1 MSKEFEEKVL
11 TKLEEIG
18 VVKNELINLN
28 KKVDRLTETVEGE
41 NGILNKIEG
50 KDGIIGRL
58 DRLTETVEGENGI
71 LNKIEGKD
79 GIIGRLDRL
88 TETVEGKDGIIER
101 LDRLTETMEGENGVI
116 ERLDRLTETVEGENG
131 IIYVVGNLNKTV
143 DELNKKVEKID
154 KSVIIIED
162 KVSNE
167 IPALFDGYSFN
178 YELQKEDQKRINS
191 LEKQI
196 FNHSIRISNLEIAQK
211 RHSKKI

>member
-101 LDRLTETMEGENGVI
+101 LDRLTET
-116 ERLDRLTETVEGENG
+116 VEGENG

-162 KVSNE
+162 KVSNG

>member
-101 LDRLTETMEGENGVI
+101 LDRLTET
-116 ERLDRLTETVEGENG
+116 VEGENG

>member
-1 MSKEFEEKVL
+1 M
-11 TKLEEIG
+11 
-18 VVKNELINLN
+18 
-28 KKVDRLTETVEGE
+28 
-41 NGILNKIEG
+41 
-50 KDGIIGRL
+50 
-58 DRLTETVEGENGI
+58 
-71 LNKIEGKD
+71 
-79 GIIGRLDRL
+79 
-88 TETVEGKDGIIER
+88 
-101 LDRLTETMEGENGVI
+101 
-116 ERLDRLTETVEGENG
+116 
-131 IIYVVGNLNKTV
+131 VGNLNKTV

>member
-58 DRLTETVEGENGI
+58 DRLTETVEG
-71 LNKIEGKD
+71 KD
-79 GIIGRLDRL
+79 GI
-88 TETVEGKDGIIER
+88 
-101 LDRLTETMEGENGVI
+101 I

>member
-41 NGILNKIEG
+41 NGIVKKIEG

-88 TETVEGKDGIIER
+88 TETVEGKDGI
-101 LDRLTETMEGENGVI
+101 I